1 MVMNSGDDGSGPAEG
16 GGATYG
22 LQAEALAFVTA
33 CAERIRTA
41 YRGETRRVLGI
52 GRDLKAAKAH
62 LRHGQFGHWLRAEF
76 GWSERTAQR
85 YMQAARVFGEKPDT
99 VSDLAPG
106 AVYALSAQSTPAA
119 VRTAVLARV
128 EAGAPPDA
136 CEIQAEVARARKA
149 ERTQRAEMR
158 AVRDLTQPLP
168 GVVALRKAALARRAA
183 GFILARLGDERRTLA
198 RLIEGVDPAVLV
210 EALRA
215 MEAPGPGEPIAA
227 IEFDDAATA

>member
-1 MVMNSGDDGSGPAEG
+1 MDSGDDGRSPAQG

-22 LQAEALAFVTA
+22 LQAEALALVNA

-41 YRGETRRVLGI
+41 YQGETRRVLGI
-52 GRDLKAAKAH
+52 GQDLKAAKTH
-62 LRHGQFGHWLRAEF
+62 LRHGQFGRWLRAEF

-106 AVYALSAQSTPAA
+106 AVYALSAESTPAA
-119 VRTAVLARV
+119 VRTAVLERV

-136 CEIQAEVARARKA
+136 CEIQAEVARARNA
-149 ERTQRAEMR
+149 ERAQRAEMR
-158 AVRDLTQPLP
+158 VVRDLAQPLP
-168 GVVALRKAALARRAA
+168 AVVAQRKATLARRAA
-183 GFILARLGDERRTLA
+183 GFILARLGDERRILA
-198 RLIEGVDPAVLV
+198 RLIEGVDPAALV